1 VLFVKRKEE
10 RIKGKKGLKK
20 FYPLSFSL
28 YPFSVPYFSAMSS
41 ESWAVECRAVEFAP
55 PGLNRPVL
63 SEFSLQVAQGE
74 IVVLLGESGSG
85 KTTALRLINGLTQPD
100 AGEVCVEGH
109 LTSQWDAIELR
120 RHIGYVL
127 QDDGLFPHFSV
138 AQNIALVPELLGWD
152 AAKIEARALEM
163 LELVNLP
170 PGQFA
175 GRSPSQLSG
184 GQRQRVGIARAL
196 AADQS
201 ILLLDEPFGRL
212 DPLTR
217 ENLRDEFEA
226 LCRRLGKTA
235 IFVTHDLREAL
246 LLGDKIALLR
256 DGKLAFFGTPQQFA
270 LSDDADVKAYR
281 ATLDLPAWMAVP
293 DDDEPPTSV
302 RAVAQTPDVEVKE
315 PGLRAKLQRAGR
327 RMKSKF

>member
-1 VLFVKRKEE
+1 M
-10 RIKGKKGLKK
+10 
-20 FYPLSFSL
+20 P
-28 YPFSVPYFSAMSS
+28 S
-41 ESWAVECRAVEFAP
+41 EQFAVECRGVKFAP
-55 PGLNRPVL
+55 PGLDRPVL
-63 SEFSLQVAQGE
+63 SDFVIQIGAGE

-85 KTTALRLINGLTQPD
+85 KTTALRLFNGLTRPD
-100 AGEVCVEGH
+100 AGEVFVEGRA
-109 LTSQWDAIELR
+109 TTEWNAIELR

-138 AQNIALVPELLGWD
+138 ARNIALVPELLGWERE
-152 AAKIEARALEM
+152 KIARRAIEM

-170 PGQFA
+170 PDQFA
-175 GRSPSQLSG
+175 HRFPSQLSG

-217 ENLRDEFEA
+217 ENLRDDFA
-226 LCRRLGKTA
+226 TLCRTLHKTA

-256 DGKLAFFGTPQQFA
+256 AGKLAFFGTPQEFA
-270 LSDDADVKAYR
+270 LTDDPDARAYR
-281 ATLDLPAWMAVP
+281 ATMDLPAWMMQ
-293 DDDEPPTSV
+293 DDDTEAASEAPRGEVSLDV
-302 RAVAQTPDVEVKE
+302 AVVKE
-315 PGLRAKLQRAGR
+315 PGLRAKLKRASKR
-327 RMKSKF
+327 WKSGQL

>member
-1 VLFVKRKEE
+1 MK
-10 RIKGKKGLKK
+10 
-20 FYPLSFSL
+20 P
-28 YPFSVPYFSAMSS
+28 PYFSAMSS
-41 ESWAVECRAVEFAP
+41 DEQWAVECRGVEFSP

-63 SEFSLQVAQGE
+63 SDFSLRVAPGE

-85 KTTALRLINGLTQPD
+85 KTTALRLINGLTMPNS
-100 AGEVCVEGH
+100 GEVLVQNK
-109 LTSQWDAIELR
+109 LTREWNAIELR

-138 AQNIALVPELLGWD
+138 AGNVGLVPELLGWERT
-152 AAKIEARALEM
+152 KVEARAAEM

-170 PGQFA
+170 PAEFA
-175 GRSPSQLSG
+175 GRFPAQLSG

-217 ENLRDEFEA
+217 EKLRDDFA
-226 LCRRLGKTA
+226 DLCRSLNKTA

-256 DGKLAFFGTPQQFA
+256 NGQLAFFGTPQGFA
-270 LSDDADVKAYR
+270 LTDDPDAIAYR
-281 ATLDLPAWMAVP
+281 RTLDIPAWMME
-293 DDDEPPTSV
+293 DEEVEATDAPEIGPTG
-302 RAVAQTPDVEVKE
+302 EVKE
-315 PGLRAKLQRAGR
+315 PGLRAKLKRAGKR
-327 RMKSKF
+327 WKSGRL

>member
-1 VLFVKRKEE
+1 
-10 RIKGKKGLKK
+10 
-20 FYPLSFSL
+20 
-28 YPFSVPYFSAMSS
+28 MSS
-41 ESWAVECRAVEFAP
+41 DEQWAVECRGVEFSP

-63 SEFSLQVAQGE
+63 SDFSLRVAPGE

-85 KTTALRLINGLTQPD
+85 KTTALRLINGLTMPNN
-100 AGEVCVEGH
+100 GEVLVQNK
-109 LTSQWDAIELR
+109 LTREWNAIELR

-138 AQNIALVPELLGWD
+138 ADNVGLVPELLGWERT
-152 AAKIEARALEM
+152 KVEARAAEM

-170 PGQFA
+170 PAEFA
-175 GRSPSQLSG
+175 GRFPAQLSG

-217 ENLRDEFEA
+217 EKLRDDFA
-226 LCRRLGKTA
+226 DLCRSLNKTA

-256 DGKLAFFGTPQQFA
+256 NGQLAFFGTPQGFA
-270 LSDDADVKAYR
+270 LTDDPDAIAYR
-281 ATLDLPAWMAVP
+281 RTLDIPAWMME
-293 DDDEPPTSV
+293 DEEVEATDAPEIGPTG
-302 RAVAQTPDVEVKE
+302 EVKE
-315 PGLRAKLQRAGR
+315 PGLRAKLKRAGKR
-327 RMKSKF
+327 WKSGRL

>member
-1 VLFVKRKEE
+1 
-10 RIKGKKGLKK
+10 
-20 FYPLSFSL
+20 
-28 YPFSVPYFSAMSS
+28 MSS
-41 ESWAVECRAVEFAP
+41 ESWAVECSHVEFAP
-55 PGLNRPVL
+55 QGLNRPVL
-63 SEFSLQVAQGE
+63 SEFALQVAPGE

-85 KTTALRLINGLTQPD
+85 KTTALRLINGLTMPN
-100 AGEVCVEGH
+100 AGEVTVEGRS
-109 LTSQWDAIELR
+109 TRDWNAIELR

-138 AQNIALVPELLGWD
+138 AQNIALVPELLGWQRE
-152 AAKIEARALEM
+152 KTARRAIEM

-170 PGQFA
+170 PSEFA
-175 GRSPSQLSG
+175 HRFPAQLSG

-217 ENLRDEFEA
+217 EKLRDDFA
-226 LCRRLGKTA
+226 SLCRELHKTA

-256 DGKLAFFGTPQQFA
+256 AGKLAFFGTPQQFA
-270 LSDDADVKAYR
+270 LTDDPDARAYR
-281 ATLDLPAWMAVP
+281 ATMDLPAWMVGEDEIETP
-293 DDDEPPTSV
+293 EQTPMDDESIG
-302 RAVAQTPDVEVKE
+302 VAEFKE
-315 PGLRAKLQRAGR
+315 PGLRAKLKRAGKR
-327 RMKSKF
+327 WKSGRL

>member
-1 VLFVKRKEE
+1 M
-10 RIKGKKGLKK
+10 
-20 FYPLSFSL
+20 SFDSL
-28 YPFSVPYFSAMSS
+28 
-41 ESWAVECRAVEFAP
+41 AVECRGVEFAP
-55 PGLNRPVL
+55 LGAPRAVL
-63 SEFSLQVAQGE
+63 SQFSLQVGQGE

-85 KTTALRLINGLTQPD
+85 KTTALRLINGLTMPD
-100 AGEVCVEGH
+100 EGEVAVEGT
-109 LTSQWDAIELR
+109 LTRDWDAIELR

-138 AQNIALVPELLGWD
+138 AQNIAIVPQLVGWD
-152 AAKIEARALEM
+152 DAKIAKRAAEM

-170 PGQFA
+170 PTEFA
-175 GRSPSQLSG
+175 HRFPAQLSG

-217 ENLRDEFEA
+217 EKLRDDFA
-226 LCRRLGKTA
+226 DLCRELGKTA

-256 DGKLAFFGTPQQFA
+256 DGQLAFFGTPQQFA
-270 LSDDADVKAYR
+270 LTDDPDAVAYR
-281 ATLDLPAWMAVP
+281 ATLDIPAWMMA
-293 DDDEPPTSV
+293 DETEESV
-302 RAVAQTPDVEVKE
+302 AIEVGEVKL
-315 PGLRAKLQRAGR
+315 PGLRAKLKRAGSR
-327 RMKSKF
+327 WKSGRI

>member
-1 VLFVKRKEE
+1 M
-10 RIKGKKGLKK
+10 
-20 FYPLSFSL
+20 SFS
-28 YPFSVPYFSAMSS
+28 
-41 ESWAVECRAVEFAP
+41 VECRGVEFAP
-55 PGLNRPVL
+55 PGMGRPVL
-63 SEFSLQVAQGE
+63 SDFSLQVAEGE

-85 KTTALRLINGLTQPD
+85 KTTALRLINGLTRPD
-100 AGEVCVEGH
+100 AGEIVVENRV
-109 LTSQWDAIELR
+109 TTAWNPIELR

-138 AQNIALVPELLGWD
+138 AQNISLVPELLGWNPQ
-152 AAKIEARALEM
+152 KVEARAREM

-170 PGQFA
+170 PAQFA
-175 GRSPSQLSG
+175 SRFPSQLSG

-196 AADQS
+196 AADQT

-217 ENLRDEFEA
+217 ENLRDEFDA

-246 LLGDKIALLR
+246 LLGDKIGLLR
-256 DGKLAFFGTPQQFA
+256 DGQLAFFGTPQQFA

-281 ATLDLPAWMAVP
+281 ATLDLPAWMVE
-293 DDDEPPTSV
+293 DEVVET
-302 RAVAQTPDVEVKE
+302 VAIEAKE
-315 PGLRAKLQRAGR
+315 PGLRAKLKRAGKR
-327 RMKSKF
+327 WKSGKL

>member
-1 VLFVKRKEE
+1 
-10 RIKGKKGLKK
+10 
-20 FYPLSFSL
+20 
-28 YPFSVPYFSAMSS
+28 MSS
-41 ESWAVECRAVEFAP
+41 QTWAVECSHVEFAP

-63 SEFSLQVAQGE
+63 SDFSLCVAAGE

-85 KTTALRLINGLTQPD
+85 KTTALRLINGLTMPER
-100 AGEVCVEGH
+100 GEVFVEGR
-109 LTSQWDAIELR
+109 LTREWDAIELR

-138 AQNIALVPELLGWD
+138 AQNIALVPELIGWERETI
-152 AAKIEARALEM
+152 AARAREM

-170 PGQFA
+170 PDQFA
-175 GRSPSQLSG
+175 HRFPSQLSG

-217 ENLRDEFEA
+217 EKLRDDFA
-226 LCRRLGKTA
+226 RLCRELNKTA

-256 DGKLAFFGTPQQFA
+256 DGQLAFFGTPQEFA
-270 LSDDADVKAYR
+270 LTDDPDARAYR
-281 ATLDLPAWMAVP
+281 ATMDLPAWMAP
-293 DDDEPPTSV
+293 DDE
-302 RAVAQTPDVEVKE
+302 AQTIEFAEAPAIEIKE
-315 PGLRAKLQRAGR
+315 PGVRAKLKRAGR
-327 RMKSKF
+327 RLKNKF

>member
-1 VLFVKRKEE
+1 
-10 RIKGKKGLKK
+10 
-20 FYPLSFSL
+20 
-28 YPFSVPYFSAMSS
+28 MSS
-41 ESWAVECRAVEFAP
+41 QKWAVECSHVEFAP

-63 SEFSLQVAQGE
+63 SDFNLRVAPGE

-85 KTTALRLINGLTQPD
+85 KTTALRLINGLTMPD
-100 AGEVCVEGH
+100 AGEVCVEGT
-109 LTSQWDAIELR
+109 LTRDWNVIELR
-120 RHIGYVL
+120 RHIGTVL

-138 AQNIALVPELLGWD
+138 AQNIALVPELLGWENQ
-152 AAKIEARALEM
+152 KIEARAREM

-170 PGQFA
+170 PDQFA
-175 GRSPSQLSG
+175 HRFPSQLSG

-217 ENLRDEFEA
+217 ERLRDDFAA
-226 LCRRLGKTA
+226 LCDELNKTA

-256 DGKLAFFGTPQQFA
+256 DGQLAFFGTPQEFA
-270 LSDDADVKAYR
+270 LTDDPDARAYR
-281 ATLDLPAWMAVP
+281 ATMDLPAWMIA
-293 DDDEPPTSV
+293 DEESQSV
-302 RAVAQTPDVEVKE
+302 DETPNRALLGGETEIKE
-315 PGLRAKLQRAGR
+315 PGLRAKLKRAGR
-327 RMKSKF
+327 RLKNNF

>member
-1 VLFVKRKEE
+1 
-10 RIKGKKGLKK
+10 
-20 FYPLSFSL
+20 
-28 YPFSVPYFSAMSS
+28 MSS
-41 ESWAVECRAVEFAP
+41 DSWAVECRGVEFAP

-63 SEFSLQVAQGE
+63 SNFALQVAPGE

-85 KTTALRLINGLTQPD
+85 KTTALRLINGLIAPD
-100 AGEVCVEGH
+100 AGEVRVEGRA
-109 LTSQWDAIELR
+109 TSEWGAIELR

-138 AQNIALVPELLGWD
+138 AQNIALVPELLGWERERTD
-152 AAKIEARALEM
+152 QRAIEM

-170 PGQFA
+170 PTEFA
-175 GRSPSQLSG
+175 HRFPSQLSG

-217 ENLRDEFEA
+217 ENLRDDFA
-226 LCRRLGKTA
+226 RLCRELNKTA

-256 DGKLAFFGTPQQFA
+256 AGKLAFFGTPQEFA
-270 LSDDADVKAYR
+270 LTDDPDAVAYR
-281 ATLDLPAWMAVP
+281 ATMDLPAWMMAEAEVETGAIVSS
-293 DDDEPPTSV
+293 DALEI
-302 RAVAQTPDVEVKE
+302 VEVKE
-315 PGLRAKLQRAGR
+315 PGLRAKLKRAGKR
-327 RMKSKF
+327 LKSNF

>member
-1 VLFVKRKEE
+1 
-10 RIKGKKGLKK
+10 
-20 FYPLSFSL
+20 
-28 YPFSVPYFSAMSS
+28 MSS
-41 ESWAVECRAVEFAP
+41 DEQWAVECRAVEFAP

-63 SEFSLQVAQGE
+63 SEFSLQVAPGE

-85 KTTALRLINGLTQPD
+85 KTTALRLINGLTMPNQ
-100 AGEVCVEGH
+100 GEVFVEDR
-109 LTSQWDAIELR
+109 LTREWDAIELR

-138 AQNIALVPELLGWD
+138 ADNIALVPQLVGWEG
-152 AAKIEARALEM
+152 ARIEARAAEM

-170 PGQFA
+170 PAEFA
-175 GRSPSQLSG
+175 CRFPAQLSG

-217 ENLRDEFEA
+217 EKLRDDFA
-226 LCRRLGKTA
+226 DLCRTLNKTA

-256 DGKLAFFGTPQQFA
+256 DGQLAFFGTPQQFA
-270 LSDDADVKAYR
+270 LTDDADAVAYR
-281 ATLDLPAWMAVP
+281 RTLDIPAWMAAEEET
-293 DDDEPPTSV
+293 EPVTSV
-302 RAVAQTPDVEVKE
+302 EIVPVGEVKE
-315 PGLRAKLQRAGR
+315 PGLRAKLKRAGKR
-327 RMKSKF
+327 WKSGRL

>member
-1 VLFVKRKEE
+1 
-10 RIKGKKGLKK
+10 
-20 FYPLSFSL
+20 
-28 YPFSVPYFSAMSS
+28 MSS
-41 ESWAVECRAVEFAP
+41 PQWAVECSHVEFAP

-63 SEFSLQVAQGE
+63 SDFALHVAPGE

-85 KTTALRLINGLTQPD
+85 KTTALRLINGLTMPD
-100 AGEVCVEGH
+100 KGEVLVEGKP
-109 LTSQWDAIELR
+109 TRDWDAIELR

-138 AQNIALVPELLGWD
+138 AGNIGLVPELLGWEPGKV
-152 AAKIEARALEM
+152 AARAREM

-170 PGQFA
+170 PAQFA
-175 GRSPSQLSG
+175 DRFPAQLSG

-217 ENLRDEFEA
+217 EKLRDDFA
-226 LCRRLGKTA
+226 GLCKTLSKTA

-256 DGKLAFFGTPQQFA
+256 DGQLAFFGTPQEFA
-270 LSDDADVKAYR
+270 LTDDPDAIAYR
-281 ATLDLPAWMAVP
+281 ATMDLPAWMMAE
-293 DDDEPPTSV
+293 D
-302 RAVAQTPDVEVKE
+302 DVESAAAESASEDHEIVEFKE
-315 PGLRAKLQRAGR
+315 PGLRAKLKRAGKR
-327 RMKSKF
+327 LQSKF

>member
-1 VLFVKRKEE
+1 MARTRLDARA
-10 RIKGKKGLKK
+10 L
-20 FYPLSFSL
+20 
-28 YPFSVPYFSAMSS
+28 PYWNAMSS
-41 ESWAVECRAVEFAP
+41 EQLAAIAPLAAAPLAVECRGVEFAP
-55 PGLNRPVL
+55 PGLDRPVL
-63 SEFSLQVAQGE
+63 SEFALQVLPGE

-85 KTTALRLINGLTQPD
+85 KTTALRLINGLTRPD
-100 AGEVCVEGH
+100 KGEVWVEGRS
-109 LTSQWDAIELR
+109 TREWDAIELR

-138 AQNIALVPELLGWD
+138 ARNIALVPELLNWEREQT
-152 AAKIEARALEM
+152 ARRALEM

-170 PGQFA
+170 PAEFA
-175 GRSPSQLSG
+175 HRYPSQLSG

-217 ENLRDEFEA
+217 EKLRDDFA
-226 LCRRLGKTA
+226 RLCRELEKTA

-270 LSDDADVKAYR
+270 LTDDLDARAYR
-281 ATLDLPAWMAVP
+281 ATMDLPAWMAGE
-293 DDDEPPTSV
+293 DETESTGDEEPL
-302 RAVAQTPDVEVKE
+302 DVVTVKE
-315 PGLRAKLQRAGR
+315 PGLRAKLKRAGKR
-327 RMKSKF
+327 WKSGHL

>member
-1 VLFVKRKEE
+1 M
-10 RIKGKKGLKK
+10 
-20 FYPLSFSL
+20 
-28 YPFSVPYFSAMSS
+28 PYFSAMSS
-41 ESWAVECRAVEFAP
+41 EQFAVECRGVEFAP
-55 PGLNRPVL
+55 PGLDRAVL
-63 SEFSLQVAQGE
+63 SEFALQVAPGE

-85 KTTALRLINGLTQPD
+85 KTTALRLINGLTMPD
-100 AGEVCVEGH
+100 RGEVRVEGRATH
-109 LTSQWDAIELR
+109 DWNVIELR

-138 AQNIALVPELLGWD
+138 ADNIGLVPELLGWER
-152 AAKIEARALEM
+152 AQIEARAREM

-170 PGQFA
+170 PGEFA
-175 GRSPSQLSG
+175 HRYPSQLSG

-217 ENLRDEFEA
+217 EKLRDDFAA
-226 LCRRLGKTA
+226 LCRDLNKTA

-256 DGKLAFFGTPQQFA
+256 DGQLAFFGTPQQFA
-270 LSDDADVKAYR
+270 LTDDPDARAYR
-281 ATLDLPAWMAVP
+281 ATMDLPAWMSSEAAETMM
-293 DDDEPPTSV
+293 DDDPADDES
-302 RAVAQTPDVEVKE
+302 RAVAVKE
-315 PGLRAKLQRAGR
+315 PGLRAKIKRAGKR
-327 RMKSKF
+327 WKSGHL

>member
-1 VLFVKRKEE
+1 
-10 RIKGKKGLKK
+10 
-20 FYPLSFSL
+20 
-28 YPFSVPYFSAMSS
+28 MSS
-41 ESWAVECRAVEFAP
+41 ESWAVECSHVEFAP

-63 SEFSLQVAQGE
+63 SDFALQVAPGE

-85 KTTALRLINGLTQPD
+85 KTTALRLINGLTMPD
-100 AGEVCVEGH
+100 NGEVTVEGRS
-109 LTSQWDAIELR
+109 TREWDAIELR

-138 AQNIALVPELLGWD
+138 AQNIALVPELLGWQR
-152 AAKIEARALEM
+152 EQTARRAIEM

-170 PGQFA
+170 PAEFA
-175 GRSPSQLSG
+175 GRFPAQLSG

-217 ENLRDEFEA
+217 EKLRDDFA
-226 LCRRLGKTA
+226 DLCRELNKTA

-256 DGKLAFFGTPQQFA
+256 DGQLAFFGTPQQFA
-270 LSDDADVKAYR
+270 LTDDPDARAYR
-281 ATLDLPAWMAVP
+281 ATMDLPAWMMGETAT
-293 DDDEPPTSV
+293 EAEAETSIV
-302 RAVAQTPDVEVKE
+302 EAQSGDVAAVKE
-315 PGLRAKLQRAGR
+315 PGLRAKLKRAGKR
-327 RMKSKF
+327 WKSGQL

>member
-1 VLFVKRKEE
+1 
-10 RIKGKKGLKK
+10 
-20 FYPLSFSL
+20 
-28 YPFSVPYFSAMSS
+28 MSS
-41 ESWAVECRAVEFAP
+41 DSWAVECSHVEFAP

-63 SEFSLQVAQGE
+63 FDFSLQVASGE

-85 KTTALRLINGLTQPD
+85 KTTALRLINGLTMPD
-100 AGEVCVEGH
+100 KGEVLVEGQ
-109 LTSQWDAIELR
+109 LTRDWDAIELR

-138 AQNIALVPELLGWD
+138 AQNIALVPELVGWERD
-152 AAKIEARALEM
+152 KINARAHEM
-163 LELVNLP
+163 LDLVNLP
-170 PGQFA
+170 PDEFA
-175 GRSPSQLSG
+175 QRFPAQLSG

-217 ENLRDEFEA
+217 EKLRDDFAA
-226 LCRRLGKTA
+226 LCRELNKTA

-256 DGKLAFFGTPQQFA
+256 DGQLAFFGTPQQFA
-270 LSDDADVKAYR
+270 LTDDPDAVAYR
-281 ATLDLPAWMAVP
+281 ATMDLPAWMIA
-293 DDDEPPTSV
+293 DEEADETEEIVLS
-302 RAVAQTPDVEVKE
+302 DGEIVKE
-315 PGLRAKLQRAGR
+315 PGLRAKLKRAGKR
-327 RMKSKF
+327 LKNKF